1 MESIKTLAIMT
12 RVHPQRPNMLK
23 KCVESV
29 QAQTSEDYTHILHYD
44 DKTVVGYGKRSAN
57 RAFAKIKD
65 IPAKYVM
72 VLDDDDMLI
81 DPEFVEDFAT
91 MIETKKILFSRIPE
105 IVFFKGIIHK
115 LGALP
120 RPAYWKK
127 PPVYG
132 QIGSFC
138 FASRR
143 DVWLKY
149 ITSFGMRELGG
160 DYSYIST
167 AYRNTKD
174 HVWWDRIVARTQKG
188 PGRAKGEKD
197 HA

>member
-1 MESIKTLAIMT
+1 MT

-29 QAQTSEDYTHILHYD
+29 QAQTSEDYIHILIRD
-44 DKTVVGYGKRSAN
+44 DKTGRGYGKLAAN
-57 RAFAKIKD
+57 RSFSKIKD

-72 VLDDDDMLI
+72 VLDDDDMLVN
-81 DPEFVEDFAT
+81 PEFVEDFAT

-115 LGALP
+115 LGIMP

-138 FASRR
+138 FATRTE
-143 DVWLKY
+143 VWLKY
-149 ITSFGMRELGG
+149 VHAFGLRKLGG

-174 HVWWDRIVARTQKG
+174 HVWWDEIIARTQKG
-188 PGRAKGEKD
+188 PGRSKGECD